1 MTEPGMHNDP
11 PTRVCSKCST
21 QSQNTGDFCP
31 HCGASYIKHRRRPG
45 RKSIIAVAAAVIV
58 IVGVGTGIALKVNHD
73 RDQQREQAAEER
85 QQAEREAEE
94 EAQEARDAADAAEAQ
109 REARRQAKLALEA
122 AERKIRK
129 SIIRQMQTSITED
142 ARERVGEG
150 DLEGPIMYT
159 SCDPLGGGSVDD
171 LTALTTT
178 FDCIAV
184 NEELGGGRVSGYGF
198 ASTVNWD
205 EGSWTWQ
212 LDA

>member
-1 MTEPGMHNDP
+1 MRHDP

-21 QSQNTGDFCP
+21 QSQSSGDFCP
-31 HCGASYIKHRRRPG
+31 HCGASYVRRPWRPG
-45 RKSIIAVAAAVIV
+45 RKSIIAVAVAVTV
-58 IVGVGTGIALKVNHD
+58 LVGAGTGIALKVNHD

-94 EAQEARDAADAAEAQ
+94 EAQDAADAAEAQ
-109 REARRQAKLALEA
+109 REARREAKLAREA
-122 AERKIRK
+122 AERKIRN

-142 ARERVGEG
+142 ARERVAEG
-150 DLEGPIMYT
+150 YLDGPIMYT

-184 NEELGGGRVSGYGF
+184 NEELEGGRVSGYGF

-212 LDA
+212 LDG